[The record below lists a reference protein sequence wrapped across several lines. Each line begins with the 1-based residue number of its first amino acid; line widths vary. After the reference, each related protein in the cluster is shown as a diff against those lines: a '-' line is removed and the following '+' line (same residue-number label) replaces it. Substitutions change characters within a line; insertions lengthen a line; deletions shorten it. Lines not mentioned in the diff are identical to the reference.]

1 VSHNNKEYLFVFFV
15 DFRQAFDIIPDIIP
29 GRNIL
34 ICIEDLGI
42 PFEHRFGIYRYYEQV
57 IAKLKTSQGW
67 SEKINCNMGGKQG
80 CPLSH
85 TLFEI
90 YI

>member
-1 VSHNNKEYLFVFFV
+1 MSHNNKEYLFVFFV
-15 DFRQAFDIIPDIIP
+15 DFRQAFDIIPR
-29 GRNIL
+29 RNNL

-42 PFEHRFGIYRYYEQV
+42 PFEHRFGIYRHYEQ
-57 IAKLKTSQGW
+57 AG
-67 SEKINCNMGGKQG
+67 EINCNIGGKQS